1 MSILN
6 ISKTIYEF
14 WYDFI
19 KPKYQDKA
27 NLCYMDPDS
36 FVIHIKTEDFYEDIA
51 NDVEKWF
58 DTSNYDEHFLR

>member
-36 FVIHIKTEDFYEDIA
+36 FVIHIKTEDFYEDMLMMLK
-51 NDVEKWF
+51 NGLTHLTMMN
-58 DTSNYDEHFLR
+58 TS